1 MDMGGPFS
9 WQELSPAKLL
19 EIRGKLAELEANT
32 WHEIL
37 VDAKHRNHTVLV
49 YRLSPQAKNRLRKIK
64 QDDLDELTSLR
75 LSGRERV
82 WGIRE
87 NGILHLLWW
96 DPEHRVCPAALR
108 HT

>member
-1 MDMGGPFS
+1 MDMDGPFG
-9 WQELSPAKLL
+9 WQELSKAKLL
-19 EIRGKLAELEANT
+19 EIRGKLAKLEANT

-37 VDAKHRNHTVLV
+37 VKAKQRNHSVLV
-49 YRLSPQAKNRLRKIK
+49 SRLSEEANKRLREIR

-75 LSGRERV
+75 LAGRERV

-87 NGILHLLWW
+87 NRTFHLLWW
-96 DPEHRVCPAALR
+96 DPEHRVCPATLR

>member
-1 MDMGGPFS
+1 MDMSGPFG
-9 WQELSPAKLL
+9 WQEVSKSKLL
-19 EIRGKLAELEANT
+19 EIRGKLARFEAST

-37 VDAKHRNHTVLV
+37 ITAKNRNHTVTV
-49 YRLSPQAKNRLRKIK
+49 DRLSPQARERLKEIQ

-75 LSGRERV
+75 LTGRERV

-87 NGILHLLWW
+87 NGVFHLLWW
-96 DPEHRVCPAALR
+96 DPEHRVYPTSLR